1 MHRTTNL
8 HDLNELALQ
17 VRNDVSKTYILES
30 IGAYKAGSYRA
41 SIVATWIAISYD
53 IIAKIREI
61 ADQGDG
67 KAKTLIEDLNKYIK
81 NSDIRKLQE
90 FEGNLLDNAK
100 DDFEFINPSEYNH
113 LTRVKDDRNYSA
125 HPAFV
130 GENRL
135 FEPSGELA
143 RTHIVH
149 AIIYLL
155 RHSPTQGKAAME
167 LVIRDVKRATF
178 PKEYRQVKKYMQTH
192 YLAKAKPNLIKGLV
206 AGFLGGVLSGKAAQD
221 GTELNLTQVLQ
232 AIAELYPD
240 LFTQQVDAKL
250 NKLVNDLTDD
260 KLWYVLALIASIP
273 TIWHHLQDTMQQ
285 RLENFLNL
293 QSNNVQDF
301 LNRYALLQRI
311 NVPELQ
317 PLLEQFHLKV
327 NIEVEKAIDTYT
339 KVRSYQAAIDT
350 GKDKILPLVNYF
362 TAQNLDNLIDGILVN
377 PHDQIVSATG
387 SDQILEAIFDST
399 QALFEQCRATWAKLL
414 ERLQQ
419 EEPFGTYKSLLSKL
433 RVALASS
440 PQK

>member
-17 VRNDVSKTYILES
+17 VRNGISKTYILES

-41 SIVATWIAISYD
+41 SVVATWIAISYD
-53 IIAKIREI
+53 IISKIREI

-67 KAKTLIEDLNKYIK
+67 KAKMLIQDLNKYIE

-113 LTRVKDDRNYSA
+113 LVHVKDDRNYSA

-130 GENRL
+130 GKNRL

-155 RHSPTQGKAAME
+155 QHSPTQGKAAME

-178 PKEYRQVKKYMQTH
+178 PKEYLQVKKYMQTH
-192 YLAKAKPNLIKGLV
+192 CLAKAKPNLIKGLV

-221 GTELNLTQVLQ
+221 GTEINLTQVLQ
-232 AIAELYPD
+232 AIAELYHD
-240 LFTQQVDAKL
+240 LFTQQVNVKL
-250 NKLVNDLTDD
+250 NNLVNDLTDD
-260 KLWYVLALIASIP
+260 KLWHALALIASIP
-273 TIWHHLQDTMQQ
+273 IIWHHLQDTMQQ
-285 RLENFLNL
+285 RLKNFLNL
-293 QSNNVQDF
+293 QSNQVHDF

-317 PLLEQFHLKV
+317 PTLEQFHFKV
-327 NIEVEKAIDTYT
+327 NIEVEKAIAIYT
-339 KVRSYQAAIDT
+339 NVRSYQEAMQV
-350 GKDKILPLVNYF
+350 GKEQILPLVNYF
-362 TAQNLDNLIDGILVN
+362 TSQNLNNLIEGILVN
-377 PHDQIVSATG
+377 PRNQI
-387 SDQILEAIFDST
+387 IEAIFDST
-399 QALFEQCRATWAKLL
+399 QALFHQCRPTWSKLL
-414 ERLQQ
+414 EHLQPQ
-419 EEPFGTYKSLLSKL
+419 EAFGTYKSLLSKL
-433 RVALASS
+433 RIALATS